1 MKDLLLRRMTKRS
14 EIKIG
19 IEEEKEKMIVG
30 GM

>member
-1 MKDLLLRRMTKRS
+1 MTKRS